1 MIAHFRPIRRQL
13 RRGKRSPFRVLF
25 TKDLK
30 GLGSGAD
37 NRSVS
42 TLAHTMM
49 TAARSAD
56 SGLSGPGELDRYPY
70 GEANGA
76 DRVGAPVWD
85 VADQDLG
92 RMGRRAAGSRGR
104 GLHGQLV
111 QQLGQMIVSGDL
123 GADRPLVPEE
133 IGQRFEVSRTVVRE
147 SLRVLEAK
155 GLVSARPNVGTR
167 VRPVSDWNLLD
178 PDIIEWRA
186 FGPQRDDQRRE
197 LNELRWTIEPLA
209 ARLAAGHGR
218 EDVQQR
224 LTDMIEI
231 MGHAL
236 GQGDPI
242 TFARADAEFHSL
254 LIQLAGNRMLEH
266 LSGIVSAALQVS
278 GGPSRAATVRT
289 RRPSPTTVGSPTPLP
304 RVTAR
309 ARRPPCGS
317 CSPSTPMSNV
327 WSPRPA
333 STDAFHGDSVIGA
346 SVQAPG
352 VRCTARS
359 GCAHRL
365 FLMCRRI
372 APDPPGPGAIRRHMR
387 GP

>member
-1 MIAHFRPIRRQL
+1 
-13 RRGKRSPFRVLF
+13 
-25 TKDLK
+25 
-30 GLGSGAD
+30 
-37 NRSVS
+37 
-42 TLAHTMM
+42 MM

-56 SGLSGPGELDRYPY
+56 SGLAGPGELDRYPY
-70 GEANGA
+70 AEAPMA
-76 DRVGAPVWD
+76 DRVAAPAWEGAD
-85 VADQDLG
+85 SDLG
-92 RMGRRAAGSRGR
+92 RVGRRAAGSRGR

-224 LTDMIEI
+224 LVDLVEI
-231 MGHAL
+231 MSHAL
-236 GQGDPI
+236 AQGDAL
-242 TFARADAEFHSL
+242 TFSRADVEFHAL
-254 LIQLAGNRMLEH
+254 LIQVAGNRMLDH

-278 GGPSRAATVRT
+278 GGPATGCE
-289 RRPSPTTVGSPTPLP
+289 RPTE
-304 RVTAR
+304 
-309 ARRPPCGS
+309 
-317 CSPSTPMSNV
+317 
-327 WSPRPA
+327 
-333 STDAFHGDSVIGA
+333 A
-346 SVQAPG
+346 SVAQHARIVEGLGSGDGAVAEGAMRQLLTVHPEVERVVPAP
-352 VRCTARS
+352 RE
-359 GCAHRL
+359 H
-365 FLMCRRI
+365 
-372 APDPPGPGAIRRHMR
+372 
-387 GP
+387 

>member
-1 MIAHFRPIRRQL
+1 
-13 RRGKRSPFRVLF
+13 
-25 TKDLK
+25 
-30 GLGSGAD
+30 
-37 NRSVS
+37 
-42 TLAHTMM
+42 MM

-56 SGLSGPGELDRYPY
+56 SGLAGPGELDRYPY
-70 GEANGA
+70 AEAPMA
-76 DRVGAPVWD
+76 DRVAAPAWEGAD
-85 VADQDLG
+85 SDLG
-92 RMGRRAAGSRGR
+92 RVGRRAGGSRGR

-224 LTDMIEI
+224 LVDLVEI
-231 MGHAL
+231 MSHAL
-236 GQGDPI
+236 AQGDAL
-242 TFARADAEFHSL
+242 TFSRADAEFHGL
-254 LIQLAGNRMLEH
+254 LIQVAGNRMLDH
-266 LSGIVSAALQVS
+266 LSGIVTAALQVS
-278 GGPSRAATVRT
+278 GGPATGCE
-289 RRPSPTTVGSPTPLP
+289 RPTE
-304 RVTAR
+304 
-309 ARRPPCGS
+309 
-317 CSPSTPMSNV
+317 
-327 WSPRPA
+327 
-333 STDAFHGDSVIGA
+333 A
-346 SVQAPG
+346 SVAQHARIVDGLGSGDGAVAEGAMRQLLTVHPEVERVVPAP
-352 VRCTARS
+352 RE
-359 GCAHRL
+359 H
-365 FLMCRRI
+365 
-372 APDPPGPGAIRRHMR
+372 
-387 GP
+387 

>member
-1 MIAHFRPIRRQL
+1 M
-13 RRGKRSPFRVLF
+13 LF

-30 GLGSGAD
+30 GGRRRAD
-37 NRSVS
+37 KGCVS

-49 TAARSAD
+49 TAARPVE
-56 SGLSGPGELDRYPY
+56 SGLAGPGDLDRYPY
-70 GEANGA
+70 PEVPGV
-76 DRVGAPVWD
+76 DRVGPPAWD
-85 VADQDLG
+85 TTESELG
-92 RMGRRAAGSRGR
+92 RAGRRAAGSRGR

-197 LNELRWTIEPLA
+197 LTELRWTIEPLA

-224 LTDMIEI
+224 LVDMVEI
-231 MGHAL
+231 MSHSFT
-236 GQGDPI
+236 QGDGI
-242 TFARADAEFHSL
+242 TFTRADAEFHSL
-254 LIQLAGNRMLEH
+254 LIQVAGNRMLEH
-266 LSGIVSAALQVS
+266 LSGIVGAALQVS
-278 GGPSRAATVRT
+278 GGPAAGCD
-289 RRPSPTTVGSPTPLP
+289 RPSEASLAHHARIVDALAAGDANGAETAMRQLLTVHPEVERVVPAP
-304 RVTAR
+304 RE
-309 ARRPPCGS
+309 
-317 CSPSTPMSNV
+317 
-327 WSPRPA
+327 
-333 STDAFHGDSVIGA
+333 H
-346 SVQAPG
+346 
-352 VRCTARS
+352 
-359 GCAHRL
+359 
-365 FLMCRRI
+365 
-372 APDPPGPGAIRRHMR
+372 
-387 GP
+387 

>member
-1 MIAHFRPIRRQL
+1 M
-13 RRGKRSPFRVLF
+13 LF

-30 GLGSGAD
+30 GVEGVAD
-37 NRSVS
+37 KGGVS

-49 TAARSAD
+49 TAARPAD
-56 SGLSGPGELDRYPY
+56 SGLAGSGELDRYSY
-70 GEANGA
+70 AEAAGA
-76 DRVGAPVWD
+76 DRGASPAWD
-85 VADQDLG
+85 GEAELS
-92 RMGRRAAGSRGR
+92 RAGRRAAGSRGR

-186 FGPQRDDQRRE
+186 FGPQREDQRRE
-197 LNELRWTIEPLA
+197 LCELRWTIEPLA

-224 LTDMIEI
+224 LADMAEI

-236 GQGDPI
+236 AQGDSL
-242 TFARADAEFHSL
+242 TFTRADAEFHSL
-254 LIQLAGNRMLEH
+254 LLQVAGNRMLEH
-266 LSGIVSAALQVS
+266 LAGIVTAALHVS
-278 GGPSRAATVRT
+278 GVPSGGCDRPTEAGVGHHLRIVDALGTGDAVGAEAAMRQLLVTHPDVERVV
-289 RRPSPTTVGSPTPLP
+289 PAP
-304 RVTAR
+304 RE
-309 ARRPPCGS
+309 
-317 CSPSTPMSNV
+317 
-327 WSPRPA
+327 
-333 STDAFHGDSVIGA
+333 H
-346 SVQAPG
+346 
-352 VRCTARS
+352 
-359 GCAHRL
+359 
-365 FLMCRRI
+365 
-372 APDPPGPGAIRRHMR
+372 
-387 GP
+387 

>member
-1 MIAHFRPIRRQL
+1 M
-13 RRGKRSPFRVLF
+13 LF

-30 GLGSGAD
+30 GVGNGAD
-37 NRSVS
+37 KGCVS

-56 SGLSGPGELDRYPY
+56 SGLASPGELDRYPY
-70 GEANGA
+70 AEAPA
-76 DRVGAPVWD
+76 VDRVGIPAWGGGD
-85 VADQDLG
+85 SELG
-92 RMGRRAAGSRGR
+92 RVGRRAAGSRGR

-197 LNELRWTIEPLA
+197 LSELRWTIEPLA

-224 LTDMIEI
+224 LADMVEI

-236 GQGDPI
+236 AQGDAL
-242 TFARADAEFHSL
+242 TFSRADSEFHSL
-254 LIQLAGNRMLEH
+254 LIQVAGNRMLEH

-278 GGPSRAATVRT
+278 GSPVTGCDRPTETSLAHHGRLCDALAAGDGPAAE
-289 RRPSPTTVGSPTPLP
+289 
-304 RVTAR
+304 A
-309 ARRPPCGS
+309 PP
-317 CSPSTPMSNV
+317 
-327 WSPRPA
+327 
-333 STDAFHGDSVIGA
+333 
-346 SVQAPG
+346 
-352 VRCTARS
+352 
-359 GCAHRL
+359 
-365 FLMCRRI
+365 
-372 APDPPGPGAIRRHMR
+372 PPGAGPPG
-387 GP
+387 

>member
-1 MIAHFRPIRRQL
+1 M
-13 RRGKRSPFRVLF
+13 LF

-30 GLGSGAD
+30 GVENAAD
-37 NRSVS
+37 KGCVS

-56 SGLSGPGELDRYPY
+56 SGLAGPGELDRYPY
-70 GEANGA
+70 AEPPGM
-76 DRVGAPVWD
+76 DRVGVPAWD
-85 VADQDLG
+85 TADPELG
-92 RMGRRAAGSRGR
+92 RVGRRAAGSRGR

-197 LNELRWTIEPLA
+197 LSELRWTIEPLA

-218 EDVQQR
+218 DDIQQR
-224 LTDMIEI
+224 LTDMVEL
-231 MGHAL
+231 MGHAMA
-236 GQGDPI
+236 QGDSL

-254 LIQLAGNRMLEH
+254 LIQVAGNRMLEH

-278 GGPSRAATVRT
+278 GGPATGCDRPGESTLAHHARIVDALAAGDGGAAEAAMRQLLTVHPEVERVV
-289 RRPSPTTVGSPTPLP
+289 PAP
-304 RVTAR
+304 RE
-309 ARRPPCGS
+309 
-317 CSPSTPMSNV
+317 
-327 WSPRPA
+327 
-333 STDAFHGDSVIGA
+333 H
-346 SVQAPG
+346 
-352 VRCTARS
+352 
-359 GCAHRL
+359 
-365 FLMCRRI
+365 
-372 APDPPGPGAIRRHMR
+372 
-387 GP
+387 

>member
-1 MIAHFRPIRRQL
+1 MLFSKALKARIGIA
-13 RRGKRSPFRVLF
+13 
-25 TKDLK
+25 DK
-30 GLGSGAD
+30 GC
-37 NRSVS
+37 VS

-56 SGLSGPGELDRYPY
+56 SAIAGSGELDRYSY
-70 GEANGA
+70 AEAPGT
-76 DRVGAPVWD
+76 DRPGLPSWEGVEPD
-85 VADQDLG
+85 MG
-92 RMGRRAAGSRGR
+92 RMGRRAGGSRGR

-197 LNELRWTIEPLA
+197 LLELRWTIEPLA

-224 LTDMIEI
+224 LADMAEI
-231 MGHAL
+231 MAHAAA
-236 GQGDPI
+236 QGDAL
-242 TFARADAEFHSL
+242 TFSRADAEFHAL
-254 LIQLAGNRMLEH
+254 LLQVAGNRMLEH
-266 LSGIVSAALQVS
+266 LSGIVSSALHVS
-278 GGPSRAATVRT
+278 GGPATGCD
-289 RRPSPTTVGSPTPLP
+289 RPGDTSVGLHQRIVEALAESDG
-304 RVTAR
+304 VTAEAAMR
-309 ARRPPCGS
+309 QLLTVQPEQPESA
-317 CSPSTPMSNV
+317 
-327 WSPRPA
+327 PA
-333 STDAFHGDSVIGA
+333 DHV
-346 SVQAPG
+346 V
-352 VRCTARS
+352 
-359 GCAHRL
+359 
-365 FLMCRRI
+365 
-372 APDPPGPGAIRRHMR
+372 PGPREQH
-387 GP
+387 

>member
-1 MIAHFRPIRRQL
+1 M
-13 RRGKRSPFRVLF
+13 
-25 TKDLK
+25 
-30 GLGSGAD
+30 
-37 NRSVS
+37 S

-49 TAARSAD
+49 STARPAD
-56 SGLSGPGELDRYPY
+56 SGLAGPGDLDRYPY
-70 GEANGA
+70 AESHGR
-76 DRVGAPVWD
+76 DRVIPPVWD
-85 VADQDLG
+85 GPDQDLG
-92 RMGRRAAGSRGR
+92 RVGRRAAGSRGR

-197 LNELRWTIEPLA
+197 LGELRWMIEPLA

-218 EDVQQR
+218 EEVQQR
-224 LTDMIEI
+224 LADMVEI

-236 GQGDPI
+236 TQGDML
-242 TFARADAEFHSL
+242 TFSRADAEFHSL
-254 LIQLAGNRMLEH
+254 LIQVAGNRMLEH

-278 GGPSRAATVRT
+278 GGPGSGCD
-289 RRPSPTTVGSPTPLP
+289 RPSESSLVHHSRVVDALAAGDGAGAEAAMRQLLTVHPEVERVVPAP
-304 RVTAR
+304 RE
-309 ARRPPCGS
+309 
-317 CSPSTPMSNV
+317 
-327 WSPRPA
+327 
-333 STDAFHGDSVIGA
+333 H
-346 SVQAPG
+346 
-352 VRCTARS
+352 
-359 GCAHRL
+359 
-365 FLMCRRI
+365 
-372 APDPPGPGAIRRHMR
+372 
-387 GP
+387 

>member
-1 MIAHFRPIRRQL
+1 M
-13 RRGKRSPFRVLF
+13 LF

-30 GLGSGAD
+30 GVGIGAD
-37 NRSVS
+37 KGCVS

-49 TAARSAD
+49 TAARAAD
-56 SGLSGPGELDRYPY
+56 SGLVGPGELDRYPY
-70 GEANGA
+70 AEASVA
-76 DRVGAPVWD
+76 DRVGTPTWEG
-85 VADQDLG
+85 ADPELG
-92 RMGRRAAGSRGR
+92 RVGRRTAGSRGR

-197 LNELRWTIEPLA
+197 LSELRWTIEPLA

-218 EDVQQR
+218 DDVQQR
-224 LTDMIEI
+224 LSDMVEI
-231 MGHAL
+231 MGHAM
-236 GQGDPI
+236 GQGDVL
-242 TFARADAEFHSL
+242 TFSRADAEFHSL
-254 LIQLAGNRMLEH
+254 LIQMAGNRMLEH

-278 GGPSRAATVRT
+278 GGPVTGCDRPNETSLGQHGRIVDALAAGDGAAAEAAMRQLLTVHPEVERVV
-289 RRPSPTTVGSPTPLP
+289 PAP
-304 RVTAR
+304 RE
-309 ARRPPCGS
+309 
-317 CSPSTPMSNV
+317 
-327 WSPRPA
+327 
-333 STDAFHGDSVIGA
+333 H
-346 SVQAPG
+346 
-352 VRCTARS
+352 
-359 GCAHRL
+359 
-365 FLMCRRI
+365 
-372 APDPPGPGAIRRHMR
+372 
-387 GP
+387 

>member
-1 MIAHFRPIRRQL
+1 
-13 RRGKRSPFRVLF
+13 
-25 TKDLK
+25 
-30 GLGSGAD
+30 
-37 NRSVS
+37 
-42 TLAHTMM
+42 MM

-56 SGLSGPGELDRYPY
+56 SGLAGPGELDRYPY
-70 GEANGA
+70 AEAPMA
-76 DRVGAPVWD
+76 DRVAAPAWEGAD
-85 VADQDLG
+85 SDLG
-92 RMGRRAAGSRGR
+92 RVGRRAAGSRGR

-224 LTDMIEI
+224 LVDLVEI
-231 MGHAL
+231 MSHAL
-236 GQGDPI
+236 AQGDAL
-242 TFARADAEFHSL
+242 TFSRADAEFHAL
-254 LIQLAGNRMLEH
+254 LIQVAGNRMLDH

-278 GGPSRAATVRT
+278 GGPATGCE
-289 RRPSPTTVGSPTPLP
+289 RPTE
-304 RVTAR
+304 
-309 ARRPPCGS
+309 
-317 CSPSTPMSNV
+317 
-327 WSPRPA
+327 
-333 STDAFHGDSVIGA
+333 A
-346 SVQAPG
+346 SVAQHARIVEGLGSGDGAVAEGAMRQLLTVHPEVERVVPAP
-352 VRCTARS
+352 RE
-359 GCAHRL
+359 H
-365 FLMCRRI
+365 
-372 APDPPGPGAIRRHMR
+372 
-387 GP
+387 

>member
-1 MIAHFRPIRRQL
+1 
-13 RRGKRSPFRVLF
+13 
-25 TKDLK
+25 
-30 GLGSGAD
+30 
-37 NRSVS
+37 
-42 TLAHTMM
+42 MM

-56 SGLSGPGELDRYPY
+56 SGLAGPGELDRYPY
-70 GEANGA
+70 AEAPMADRMAAPAWEGA
-76 DRVGAPVWD
+76 DT
-85 VADQDLG
+85 DLG
-92 RMGRRAAGSRGR
+92 RVGRRAAGSRGR

-224 LTDMIEI
+224 LVDLVEI
-231 MGHAL
+231 MSHAL
-236 GQGDPI
+236 AQGDAL
-242 TFARADAEFHSL
+242 TFSRADAEFHAL
-254 LIQLAGNRMLEH
+254 LIQVAGNRMLDH

-278 GGPSRAATVRT
+278 GGPATGCE
-289 RRPSPTTVGSPTPLP
+289 RPTE
-304 RVTAR
+304 
-309 ARRPPCGS
+309 
-317 CSPSTPMSNV
+317 
-327 WSPRPA
+327 
-333 STDAFHGDSVIGA
+333 A
-346 SVQAPG
+346 SVAQHARIVDGLGSGDGAVAEGAMRQLLTVHPEVERVVPAP
-352 VRCTARS
+352 RE
-359 GCAHRL
+359 H
-365 FLMCRRI
+365 
-372 APDPPGPGAIRRHMR
+372 
-387 GP
+387 

>member
-1 MIAHFRPIRRQL
+1 M
-13 RRGKRSPFRVLF
+13 LF

-30 GLGSGAD
+30 AVESEAD
-37 NRSVS
+37 KGSVS

-56 SGLSGPGELDRYPY
+56 SGLAGPGELDRYPFA
-70 GEANGA
+70 EASVA
-76 DRVGAPVWD
+76 DRVGAPVWES
-85 VADQDLG
+85 ADPELG
-92 RMGRRAAGSRGR
+92 RVGRRAAGSRGR

-197 LNELRWTIEPLA
+197 LSELRWTIEPLA

-224 LTDMIEI
+224 LADMVEI
-231 MGHAL
+231 MGHAM
-236 GQGDPI
+236 GQGDAL
-242 TFARADAEFHSL
+242 TFSRADAEFHSL

-278 GGPSRAATVRT
+278 GSPVTGCD
-289 RRPSPTTVGSPTPLP
+289 RPNDVSL
-304 RVTAR
+304 AH
-309 ARRPPCGS
+309 
-317 CSPSTPMSNV
+317 
-327 WSPRPA
+327 
-333 STDAFHGDSVIGA
+333 HG
-346 SVQAPG
+346 
-352 VRCTARS
+352 
-359 GCAHRL
+359 
-365 FLMCRRI
+365 RI
-372 APDPPGPGAIRRHMR
+372 ADALATGDGAAAEAAMR
-387 GP
+387 QLLTVHPEVERVVPAPREH